1 MERRE
6 KFDLGDFDI
15 STVAVIH
22 RWGADVFRTRRRWP
36 YMQHGTGIYPH
47 LGTVRDNTNALAS
60 TGTGQTRIG
69 YRTPGSLPLTLPSLN
84 YRD

>member
-22 RWGADVFRTRRRWP
+22 RWGSDVLRTRRRWP
-36 YMQHGTGIYPH
+36 YMQHRTGRYPH

-60 TGTGQTRIG
+60 TGQTRIG